1 MLKTLIIIA
10 VFVAVLGGGVV
21 AYASTRPD
29 AFHVQR
35 SIIIKAPPEKIFA
48 VINDFQ
54 NWPSWSPWQH
64 LDPAMKTSVSDAPSG
79 KGAVST
85 WDGNSK
91 VGAGRTEITES
102 VAPSRI
108 AMKLDMA
115 RPFEAHNIVE
125 YTLEPKGNST
135 SVTWAMKGE
144 TPLLGKVVGL
154 FIDCDQMVGKDFE
167 TGLANLRALTE
178 K

>member
-1 MLKTLIIIA
+1 MLKTVIIIA
-10 VFVAVLGGGVV
+10 VLVVVLGGGVV
-21 AYASTRPD
+21 AYAATRPD
-29 AFHVQR
+29 TFLVQR
-35 SIIIKAPPEKIFA
+35 SALIKASPEKVFA
-48 VINDFQ
+48 VINDFN

-64 LDPAMKTSVSDAPSG
+64 LDPAMKTSVSGAPSG

-125 YTLEPKGNST
+125 YTLEPNGDATNVAWSMRG
-135 SVTWAMKGE
+135 V
-144 TPLLGKVVGL
+144 TPLLGKVVGV
-154 FIDCDQMVGKDFE
+154 FIDCEKMVGKDFE
-167 TGLANLRALTE
+167 TGLANLKALTE
-178 K
+178 R